1 MNKKR
6 RNNRYTRA
14 AKAMNPYANLAA
26 DIIIDALLIASG
38 QGDGSAEERAEAS
51 SWIRGEQC
59 YRWAGVIGID
69 LDVALRHK
77 DCVLRI
83 EYEK

>member
-1 MNKKR
+1 MTKKR
-6 RNNRYTRA
+6 RNNGYTRA

-38 QGDGSAEERAEAS
+38 QGAGSDKERAEAL

-59 YRWAGVIGID
+59 YRWAGTIGID
-69 LDVALRHK
+69 LDVALKHK
-77 DCVLRI
+77 DCVLGI